1 MKLFKTTIFA
11 LAALLS
17 VGLAACSD
25 DVEYVPGAQSDGVYF
40 VAGNAS
46 SLNLDEESTSFNVA
60 VARTAS
66 TAAASYTVTST
77 DASGLFTIPSSVTFS
92 EDAVNS
98 NLVVSYDPA
107 KLEYDVPYTISFAL
121 DGASEYGDATYSVT
135 VTKPAPYLVD
145 KSQSTTGDYTYTQFF
160 NGVDPDL
167 DVTYQYNKYD
177 ENQVIYTV
185 SHWAYDVDLNIYMDK
200 SKVYEDGTYSVTVP
214 DTFIGYVHDTY
225 GNVYVADIY
234 SYTGAE
240 KYADYSY
247 YDPEK
252 GTFYLCLV
260 YYCDE
265 GVFANGYE
273 TFQLAGFPDYDVSID
288 YQGTFT
294 DADETQT
301 QAIFNV
307 SVGADATAIV
317 ALTSGEDYQSLIKG
331 IAGGTITGTELS
343 AGENQTVSLNV
354 KGAGTYTVAAVTFAD
369 GSAQMYD
376 YKTFTISTGTVEN
389 DDEDWV
395 SIGNADLVDGWLLA
409 GLLDNEGNRFD
420 PFDYI
425 WPVPVQES
433 VKTPGLYRLVN
444 PYGEDSFVGSINEN
458 TKKTYVTIDASDPS
472 LVVIEPQ
479 YSGFTSNSMGMGDF
493 YICNIEG
500 YYYATGE
507 YTKAQLAAGLKEEY
521 LTTNEDGEIEVPFP
535 FFAGDF
541 TDNEYYPWDN
551 DAPCHAV
558 IYLPVEN
565 SRAPKAVKAKKS
577 AKKVK
582 YAKLNSRK
590 AFNGKVNPL
599 QQMVSKSKVAQ
610 KPIVNRRNI
619 LRK

>member
-107 KLEYDVPYTISFAL
+107 KLEYDVPYTISLAL

-145 KSQSTTGDYTYTQFF
+145 KSQSTTGDYTYSQFF

-185 SHWAYDVDLNIYMDK
+185 SHWGYDVDLNIYMDK
-200 SKVYEDGTYSVTVP
+200 SVVYEDGTYSVTVP
-214 DTFIGYVHDTY
+214 DTFIGYVHSTY

-234 SYTGAE
+234 TYTGAE

-343 AGENQTVSLNV
+343 AGENQTVALNV
-354 KGAGTYTVAAVTFAD
+354 SGAGTYTVAAVTFAD

-389 DDEDWV
+389 NDDDWV
-395 SIGNADLVDGWLLA
+395 SIGNADFVDGWLLA
-409 GLLDNEGNRFD
+409 GLQDNQGNSFD

-425 WPVPVQES
+425 WTVPVQES
-433 VKTPGLYRLVN
+433 VSTPGLYRLVN
-444 PYGEDSFVGSINEN
+444 PYGEDSFLGTINEN
-458 TKKTYVTIDASDPS
+458 TKKTYITVDVSDPS

-479 YSGFTSNSMGMGDF
+479 YSGFTSTSMGMGDF

-500 YYYATGE
+500 YYYSTGE
-507 YTKAQLAAGLKEEY
+507 YSKAELASGLKEEY
-521 LTTNEDGEIEVPFP
+521 LSTCEDGEIDVPYP

-541 TDNEYYPWDN
+541 TDFEYYLWN
-551 DAPCHAV
+551 DESPVPAV

-565 SRAPKAVKAKKS
+565 SRAPKAVKAHKA

-582 YAKLNSRK
+582 YAKLKSRK
-590 AFNGKVNPL
+590 AYNGKVNPL